1 MASKAVG
8 LTDAKIRGLIP
19 PASGQIEVLDQL
31 VSGLR
36 VRVGASGGKTFIL
49 RKRVGGSVRN
59 VTLGRFSDAF
69 TLADARKKA
78 RSLLIDLESGK
89 GLPQPAKSTGGAVG
103 RLTFSVL
110 WAQYLERAVR
120 GKKKSASEIERI
132 GKKFILPRFGDR
144 LADTISRAEVTSLVE
159 DITYRD
165 PEHPTPRAGL
175 GVHQQLSSFFTWA
188 MPKLD
193 KLPANP
199 CRDAGRPPLP
209 KARDRFLSNV
219 EIRVFWQACNA
230 MGWPFGPGFQ
240 LLLLTGQRRG
250 EVFDASRSEFDGDTW
265 VIPAARAKNGKAHI
279 VPLSSAAQAI
289 LDELPVLDGSAKL
302 FPVAGNKE
310 ASVNGFSKG
319 HPRLLR
325 EMAKIMKVDTVEHFV
340 LHDLRRTVA
349 TGMQRLAVPMPVTE
363 AVLNHISG
371 SRSGIAG
378 VYQRYDYQPE
388 KRAALDAWATEIM
401 AIVGQAN
408 LSEPRADLKR
418 GPPYQAPHPL

>member
-1 MASKAVG
+1 MPGKAVG
-8 LTDAKIRGLIP
+8 LTDAKIRGLTP
-19 PASGQIEVLDQL
+19 PPSGQLEISDQL
-31 VSGLR
+31 IGGLR

-59 VTLGRFSDAF
+59 VTLGRFSEAF

-89 GLPQPAKSTGGAVG
+89 GLPQPTSSTGGAVG

-110 WAQYLERAVR
+110 WAQYLERAVK

-144 LADTISRAEVTSLVE
+144 LADTITRSEVTALVE

-165 PEHPTPRAGL
+165 PIHPTPRAGL

-188 MPKLD
+188 MPKLE

-209 KARDRFLSNV
+209 KARDRFLSDA
-219 EIRVFWQACNA
+219 EIRIFWQACDA
-230 MGWPFGPGFQ
+230 MGWPFGPGFK

-265 VIPAARAKNGKAHI
+265 VIPAARVKNGKAHI
-279 VPLSSAAQAI
+279 VPLTNAARALI
-289 LDELPVLDGSAKL
+289 EELPVIDGSRKL
-302 FPVAGNKE
+302 FPVAGNPH

-325 EMAKIMKVDTVEHFV
+325 EMAKIMKVDAVSHFI

-349 TGMQRLAVPMPVTE
+349 TGMQRLGVPMPVTE

-378 VYQRYDYQPE
+378 VYQRYDYQRE
-388 KRAALDAWATEIM
+388 KRQALESWNDELER
-401 AIVGQAN
+401 IVGVIRPN
-408 LSEPRADLKR
+408 
-418 GPPYQAPHPL
+418 

>member
-1 MASKAVG
+1 MPAKSVG
-8 LTDAKIRGLIP
+8 LTDAKIRGIAP
-19 PASGQIEVLDQL
+19 PASGQLELLDQL
-31 VSGLR
+31 VAGLR
-36 VRVGASGGKTFIL
+36 VRVGASGGKAFIL
-49 RKRVGGSVRN
+49 RKRVGSSVRN

-78 RSLLIDLESGK
+78 RSLLIDLESGR
-89 GLPQPAKSTGGAVG
+89 GLPQPATNTGGAVG
-103 RLTFSVL
+103 RLTFSVM
-110 WAQYLERAVR
+110 WEQYLERAVR

-132 GKKFILPRFGDR
+132 GMKFILPRFRDR
-144 LADTISRAEVTSLVE
+144 LADTITRAEVTSLVE

-165 PEHPTPRAGL
+165 PARPTPRAGL

-188 MPKLD
+188 MPKLER
-193 KLPANP
+193 LPANP

-209 KARDRFLSNV
+209 KARDRYLSNA
-219 EIRVFWQACNA
+219 EIRVFWQACDV

-250 EVFDASRSEFDGDTW
+250 EVFAASRAEFDGDTW
-265 VIPAARAKNGKAHI
+265 TIPSDRAKNGKAHL
-279 VPLSSAAQAI
+279 VPLSSPARSLI
-289 LDELPVLDGSAKL
+289 EGLPIVDGSSKL
-302 FPVAGNKE
+302 FPVASNPE

-325 EMAKIMKVDTVEHFV
+325 EMAKIMNVPKVEHFV

-349 TGMQRLAVPMPVTE
+349 TGMQRLGVQMPVTE

-378 VYQRYDYQPE
+378 VYQRYDYQRE
-388 KRAALDAWATEIM
+388 KRDALESWAAELM
-401 AIVGQAN
+401 SIV
-408 LSEPRADLKR
+408 EH
-418 GPPYQAPHPL
+418 APT